1 MWVTRAMLAQAPA
14 GTDDFW
20 YMPISMTTAAGV
32 PVSADTAMRLS
43 VVYACVR
50 VKAEAAAKIPL
61 ELLRGFDVVKDH
73 PVARLLA
80 RKPNRWQT
88 SFEWRE
94 MMQAHL
100 ELRGNAYSRICF
112 DRAGNVAELV
122 PLHPDRVTLVD
133 LPDGDWRYRHT
144 DLQGRTVDLVR
155 YEVLHLKQLSTDG
168 RLGTSTI
175 GAQREGIATALATQD
190 YAGRTWRNGAR
201 HSGMWVEM
209 PGKFANDDHKR
220 KWREDFRASQTGANA
235 GQTPV
240 MDQGMKLHELG
251 MSNAD
256 AQFIESRK
264 HSDNDLCRMF
274 LVPPHKVGILE
285 RSTNNNI
292 EHQGREF
299 YGDTMMGVFRRWE
312 EALETSLLTEEEW
325 DDLRIEFDVAELLR
339 ADTAGRT
346 QFYQAA
352 ITSGWLTRNEV
363 REREKYAPLPGLD
376 KPLEPL
382 NMNTAGDKRPGSNGA
397 RPAPTEDEDEP
408 PKARALLVAAADRCV
423 TREVNAVQ
431 RIVDRYSTGPSAVE
445 QIVTWY
451 EAHAAFC
458 RQVLL
463 ITDDEAASLCAA
475 RIDELKTNDVAKT
488 LARWRAG
495 AGALL
500 LEYL

>member
-1 MWVTRAMLAQAPA
+1 MWLTSGMLAAAAPA
-14 GTDDFW
+14 DDFW
-20 YMPISMTTAAGV
+20 YGPVGPMTSSGMRVTPETATQH
-32 PVSADTAMRLS
+32 PVVL
-43 VVYACVR
+43 ACVR
-50 VKAEAAAKIPL
+50 IKSEAVAKIPL
-61 ELLRGFDVVKDH
+61 ELLRGFEEVRDH
-73 PVARLLA
+73 PVARLLGRA
-80 RKPNRWQT
+80 PNRWQT

-100 ELRGNAYSRICF
+100 ELRGNAYSRIYF
-112 DRAGNVAELV
+112 GARGEIVELV
-122 PLHPDRVTLVD
+122 PMHPDRLALVD
-133 LPDGDWRYRHT
+133 LPDGDWKYRHT
-144 DLQGRTVDLVR
+144 DDRGRTVDLLR

-175 GAQREGIATALATQD
+175 GAQRDAIGTALATQD

-201 HSGMWVEM
+201 HSGMWVEH
-209 PGKFANDDHKR
+209 PGKFSNEEHKR
-220 KWREDFRASQTGANA
+220 RWREDFRASQSGVNA

-264 HSDNDLCRMF
+264 YSDTMICGMF
-274 LVPPHKVGILE
+274 LVPPHKVAILD

-292 EHQGREF
+292 EHQSKDF
-299 YGDTMMGVFRRWE
+299 YEDVMLGVYRRWE
-312 EALETSLLTEEEW
+312 ESLERALLTEDEW
-325 DDLRIEFDVAELLR
+325 IALRIEFDIGELTR
-339 ADTAGRT
+339 ADTAGRSALYNT
-346 QFYQAA
+346 A
-352 ITSGWLTRNEV
+352 ITAGWMTRNEA
-363 REREKYAPLPGLD
+363 RAREKMPPLPGLD
-376 KPLEPL
+376 EPLEPL

-397 RPAPTEDEDEP
+397 RLAEDEP

-431 RIVDRYSTGPSAVE
+431 RIVDRYSAGPSAVE

-488 LARWRAG
+488 LARWKAG